1 MGVLKNKKMLRLL
14 FVFLILR
21 CAAVAA
27 QEIESSGNACGD
39 ENNDDECDDT
49 VTPRRT
55 RPLSDAG
62 FDQMSK
68 GEIDESKADEKGTLI
83 IVIAAV
89 SVVALAIVAVIAIV
103 FFRRYLRSQEQ
114 GVYTMP
120 VDQVQ
125 KAAV

>member
-21 CAAVAA
+21 CAAVAS
-27 QEIESSGNACGD
+27 EDIESSGKCGD
-39 ENNDDECDDT
+39 ENSDDECDET
-49 VTPRRT
+49 AISRRL
-55 RPLSDAG
+55 PMNDNPGL
-62 FDQMSK
+62 DQRSK
-68 GEIDESKADEKGTLI
+68 GEMDESKADEKGTLI